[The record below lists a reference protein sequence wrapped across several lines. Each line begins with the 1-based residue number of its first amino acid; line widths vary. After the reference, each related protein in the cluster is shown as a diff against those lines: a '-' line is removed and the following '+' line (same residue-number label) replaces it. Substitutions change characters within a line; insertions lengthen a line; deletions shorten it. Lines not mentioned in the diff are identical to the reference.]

1 MSTYETEKKRV
12 RRSPEERAADF
23 DAKIEAVNHT
33 IADLEAKKQAAVSS
47 YDEKIAAARKR
58 MKVLEEKKAAIF
70 APKPKRKV
78 RKTKKQKIQD
88 ILKQAQKAGM
98 NPQEIAE
105 CLGIDFEG

>member
-1 MSTYETEKKRV
+1 MSTCETEKKRI

-58 MKVLEEKKAAIF
+58 VKVLEEKRQRSLPPSPSGKSG
-70 APKPKRKV
+70 KPKSRKF
-78 RKTKKQKIQD
+78 RI
-88 ILKQAQKAGM
+88 
-98 NPQEIAE
+98 
-105 CLGIDFEG
+105 F

>member
-1 MSTYETEKKRV
+1 
-12 RRSPEERAADF
+12 
-23 DAKIEAVNHT
+23 
-33 IADLEAKKQAAVSS
+33 
-47 YDEKIAAARKR
+47 

-70 APKPKRKV
+70 APKSKRKV

-98 NPQEIAE
+98 NLQEIAE